1 MWNNPCGV
9 AVEAL
14 TLFIHPFHTCAITPH
29 REANWTSVSLLNS
42 RPMSSS
48 FPTIIFLLHL
58 FFYSTFLVASS
69 LCLRS
74 GYICPLCDGSN
85 TIKNVLKVEHALLRQ
100 LPLISWMKRTEGF
113 LPPPFPIKY
122 VFFSFGFFNYL
133 ACLGKKSSGSSN
145 GAGIGRFKYFKSLT
159 HTHLGTHQNWKSKY
173 TLGCSKRWKL

>member
-14 TLFIHPFHTCAITPH
+14 TLFIHPFHTRAITPH

-58 FFYSTFLVASS
+58 FFYSTFLVTSS

-85 TIKNVLKVEHALLRQ
+85 TIKNVESGACTPQTAAFNQLNEMDMAFFLLLFQ
-100 LPLISWMKRTEGF
+100 LSMCFFHLGF
-113 LPPPFPIKY
+113 LITWP
-122 VFFSFGFFNYL
+122 V
-133 ACLGKKSSGSSN
+133 
-145 GAGIGRFKYFKSLT
+145 
-159 HTHLGTHQNWKSKY
+159 
-173 TLGCSKRWKL
+173 